1 MCMTL
6 GGRVAERIFF
16 GRITSGAQDDLQKV
30 TSSAYSQVAQL
41 GMSDKVGNI
50 SFQQPKPGEMT
61 FDKPYR
67 LFTYYVITITLQIKV
82 VFVSFF

>member
-1 MCMTL
+1 MLDRMCMTL
-6 GGRVAERIFF
+6 GGRVAEKLFF

-30 TSSAYSQVAQL
+30 TASAYSQVAQL

-67 LFTYYVITITLQIKV
+67 FSAFDYNI
-82 VFVSFF
+82 VSYKNY